1 MPTAPSSTEP
11 SIELWPAVPAAAAE
25 PVRPLRPWNPDEVR
39 HAVVDTGHLLR
50 FTVGTVRKPK
60 VLKVVWTVLAL
71 ITLSVLVAPALA
83 SGAGAVDGTALTVR
97 EDLLPAALLGFLT
110 LAAAGGIATGGG
122 RQLLSGDQSSAY
134 PVSATTDYLGSLL
147 LAPMSTAWLLQAWFL
162 LGATAYGVGLGPLLP
177 ATLLVAGWIVVATV
191 TGQGVAWAVEHVRR
205 GPYGVWLVR
214 GLGAAL
220 ALAVAGLQHAG
231 VLVDVVDSAPTAQ
244 LVEVAADPGALGV
257 VASVLGLLAALAV
270 ALLLGGAAA
279 NVAARRLPRDEA
291 KAETRHHAARPDAS
305 GVGGMLRRIDRASV
319 WRAVPMRRGIAV
331 LAVGPGLVALVGGLS
346 WDNIVILPG
355 LVVSGGVLLFG
366 VNAFSLDGRGGLW
379 RESLPVEPRA
389 VFRARSQVMAEWLLL
404 ASLVTVWLASL
415 RAGMPSASEAVA
427 VVATVAVVTGQVVA
441 VAMSWSVRRPYAVA
455 LNSVR
460 ATPAPPSV
468 MVGYSAKLALST
480 TMTAM
485 VFSISSQ
492 LAPWHVVAGFALPF
506 LLWSWLRWCRA
517 ARVWCD
523 PVRRASVVTTVAA

>member
-1 MPTAPSSTEP
+1 MPTAPSSTEAR
-11 SIELWPAVPAAAAE
+11 PAYAFATA
-25 PVRPLRPWNPDEVR
+25 PVATPLPQWHPDEVR
-39 HAVVDTGHLLR
+39 RAVVDTGHLLR
-50 FTVGTVRKPK
+50 FTVGTVRRPT
-60 VLKVVWTVLAL
+60 VLKVVWTVLVL
-71 ITLSVLVAPALA
+71 ITLAVVVAPALA
-83 SGAGAVDGTALTVR
+83 SGAGVLDGTAATVR

-122 RQLLSGDQSSAY
+122 RQLLSGDQASAY

-162 LGATAYGVGLGPLLP
+162 LGATAYGVGLGALAP
-177 ATLLVAGWIVVATV
+177 ATVLVAGWIVVATV
-191 TGQGVAWAVEHVRR
+191 IGQGVAWAVEYVRR

-214 GLGAAL
+214 GLGAVL
-220 ALAVAGLQHAG
+220 ALAVAGLQYVG
-231 VLVDVVDSAPTAQ
+231 VLVDVVDASPTAR
-244 LVEVAADPGALGV
+244 LVDVVADPGVLGV
-257 VASVLGLLAALAV
+257 VTSVLALVVVLAV
-270 ALLLGGAAA
+270 ALALGGAAA

-291 KAETRHHAARPDAS
+291 RAETRHHAARPDPS
-305 GVGGMLRRIDRASV
+305 GVGAMLRRVDRASV

-331 LAVGPGLVALVGGLS
+331 LAVGPGLVALVGGLT
-346 WDNIVILPG
+346 WDNVVILPG

-404 ASLVTVWLASL
+404 AALVTVALASL
-415 RAGMPSASEAVA
+415 RAGMPSASEVAA
-427 VVATVAVVTGQVVA
+427 VVATLVVVTGQVVA

-480 TMTAM
+480 TLTAM
-485 VFSISSQ
+485 VFSVGSQ
-492 LAPWHVVAGFALPF
+492 LAPWHVVVGLALPF
-506 LLWSWLRWCRA
+506 VLWSWLRWRRA
-517 ARVWCD
+517 AKVWCD
-523 PVRRASVVTTVAA
+523 PARRASVVTTVAA